1 MQTAVI
7 RLRIIPLLC
16 ALIASLAVR
25 AQEPADPER
34 WIAGEIVPKERI
46 ERCGISRCFT
56 QREIDGALFERIYGR
71 SFKTDC
77 TTPRSEL
84 RYLTVLHV
92 DIEGNIRAGELI
104 CHRTIA
110 GELLEIFRTLY
121 DAGYPI
127 ERMVLI
133 DRYDADDERSMA
145 ANNSSAFN
153 FRFISGTTKPSSHSR
168 GLAVDINPLYN
179 PYVVT
184 RNGRTRVEP
193 EAGRPYVDRTAAF
206 PYKIERGD
214 RCCQE
219 FLRHGFVWGGDWRSC
234 KDYQHFEK
242 QLPR

>member
-56 QREIDGALFERIYGR
+56 QREIDDALFERIYGR

-206 PYKIERGD
+206 PYKTERGD

>member
-34 WIAGEIVPKERI
+34 WIAGEIVSKERI

-56 QREIDGALFERIYGR
+56 QREIDDALFERIYGR

-77 TTPRSEL
+77 TTSRSEL

-92 DIEGNIRAGELI
+92 DIDGNIHAGELI

-242 QLPR
+242 RLPR

>member
-56 QREIDGALFERIYGR
+56 QREIDDALFERIYGR

-184 RNGRTRVEP
+184 RNGRTRVDP

>member
-7 RLRIIPLLC
+7 RLRIIPLLG

-56 QREIDGALFERIYGR
+56 QREIDDALFERIYGR

>member
-56 QREIDGALFERIYGR
+56 QREIDDALFERIYGR

-153 FRFISGTTKPSSHSR
+153 FRFISGTT
-168 GLAVDINPLYN
+168 
-179 PYVVT
+179 
-184 RNGRTRVEP
+184 
-193 EAGRPYVDRTAAF
+193 
-206 PYKIERGD
+206 
-214 RCCQE
+214 
-219 FLRHGFVWGGDWRSC
+219 
-234 KDYQHFEK
+234 
-242 QLPR
+242 

>member
-56 QREIDGALFERIYGR
+56 QREIDDALFDRIYGR

>member
-56 QREIDGALFERIYGR
+56 QREIDDALFERIYGR

-168 GLAVDINPLYN
+168 GMAVDINPLYN

>member
-16 ALIASLAVR
+16 VLIASLAVR
-25 AQEPADPER
+25 AQEPAEPER

-56 QREIDGALFERIYGR
+56 QREIDDALFERIYGR
-71 SFKTDC
+71 SFKADC
-77 TTPRSEL
+77 TTSRSEL

-121 DAGYPI
+121 DADYPI

>member
-56 QREIDGALFERIYGR
+56 QREIDDALFERIYGR

>member
-56 QREIDGALFERIYGR
+56 QREIDDALFERIYGR

-77 TTPRSEL
+77 TTPLSEL

>member
-56 QREIDGALFERIYGR
+56 QREIDDALFERIYDR

-84 RYLTVLHV
+84 RYLTLLHV

-133 DRYDADDERSMA
+133 DRYDADDQRSMA

-242 QLPR
+242 R

>member
-56 QREIDGALFERIYGR
+56 QREIDDALFERIYGR

-110 GELLEIFRTLY
+110 GELLENFRTLY

>member
-1 MQTAVI
+1 MHTAVI

-56 QREIDGALFERIYGR
+56 QREIDDALFERIYGR